1 MQNRNEG
8 IDVEQYLDICE
19 MTGSEPKQEDMP
31 VEFSDF
37 HPEVQQAVMLY
48 NLLPSRIAEFSGTY
62 LGKDF
67 GNLSFF
73 FDMYDIERGWQ
84 DFYFK
89 VILML
94 DNIQSEIIDKKRK
107 AKEASRKSKTK

>member
-1 MQNRNEG
+1 MQSREDG
-8 IDVEQYLDICE
+8 VDVDQYLMICE
-19 MTGSEPKQEDMP
+19 QLGQEPKQEDMP

-37 HPEVQQAVMLY
+37 HPEVQQAIMIY

-73 FDMYDIERGWQ
+73 FDMYEIERGWRQ
-84 DFYFK
+84 FYFQ
-89 VILML
+89 VVLML
-94 DNIQSEIIDKKRK
+94 DSIQSEIIDKKRK
-107 AKEASRKSKTK
+107 AKEASRKKPK